1 MKHALKPALITV
13 AVLSLLYTACTS
25 SEKNEPVRDTVAEK
39 KQINA
44 MLDSFNLAAANADY
58 NTYFN
63 FYSEDAIFTGT
74 DATER
79 WDKKQFMVWAKP
91 HFDKGRAWAF
101 TSMERNIYFD
111 KTGQL
116 AWFDELLNTQMKICR
131 GSGVVVKEGDAWKVK
146 QYILSTMVPNDKLDS
161 VIVMKAQQE
170 DSIINKLAPG
180 NKEKATAKQPEQ
192 VDIDPVKVSPGIFK
206 VLMEND
212 RARVIQYSLNPG
224 EKDDWHTHPGKV
236 SYVVSGGKLRVKMEN
251 GGAIAVDEK
260 TGTASWMDHIGK
272 HYVENIGTTTVVIVY
287 TELK

>member
-1 MKHALKPALITV
+1 MKHALKPAVIAV

-25 SEKNEPVRDTVAEK
+25 SEKNEPVRDTAAEK

-44 MLDSFNLAAANADY
+44 MLDSFNMAAANADY

-79 WDKKQFMVWAKP
+79 WDKNQFMVWARP

-131 GSGVVVKEGDAWKVK
+131 GSGVVIKEGDAWKVK

-161 VIVMKAQQE
+161 VILMKAQQE

-180 NKEKATAKQPEQ
+180 NKEKATTKQPEQ

-212 RARVIQYSLNPG
+212 KARVVQYSLEPG

-272 HYVENIGTTTVVIVY
+272 HYVENIGNTTVTIVY
-287 TELK
+287 TEIK